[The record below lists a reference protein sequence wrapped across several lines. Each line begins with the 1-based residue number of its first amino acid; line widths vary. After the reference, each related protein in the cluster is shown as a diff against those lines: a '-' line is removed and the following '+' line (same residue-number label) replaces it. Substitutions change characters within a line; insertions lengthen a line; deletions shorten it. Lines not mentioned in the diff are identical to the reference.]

1 MSIREDIAAN
11 IITVLDAVT
20 SPIELKK
27 ITREPFE
34 PEQLADPQF
43 PAIYI
48 STGDEVREDYT
59 LGNTAAG
66 KRSGTIDY
74 VLVGYVKGTDTNLD
88 TKRNQ
93 LIEVIEENGAKI
105 LFVEAETPSVYAE
118 TISQET
124 GIKLVSG
131 LYVETLKPNQSYS
144 EFLITNVELIVNSLK
159 DLD

>member
-1 MSIREDIAAN
+1 MSLREDIAAN
-11 IITVLDAVT
+11 IITTLDAVT

-48 STGDEVREDYT
+48 STGDEVREDFA
-59 LGNTAAG
+59 LGDTAAG

-74 VLVGYVKGTDTNLD
+74 VLVGYVKGTEINLD

-93 LIEVIEENGAKI
+93 LIEV
-105 LFVEAETPSVYAE
+105 VE
-118 TISQET
+118 
-124 GIKLVSG
+124 
-131 LYVETLKPNQSYS
+131 ETLDADRTRGGNAKETKIVEVSSDEGTLYPLGGIRIVVRVFY
-144 EFLITNVELIVNSLK
+144 EFVRGTA
-159 DLD
+159 

>member
-1 MSIREDIAAN
+1 MSKREDIAAN

-43 PAIYI
+43 PALYI
-48 STGDEVREDYT
+48 STGDEVREDFS
-59 LGNTAAG
+59 LGDTAAG

-74 VLVGYVKGTDTNLD
+74 VLVGYVKGTETNLD

-93 LIEVIEENGAKI
+93 LIEVIEETLDADRTRSGNALETKI
-105 LFVEAETPSVYAE
+105 VEVISDDGTLYPLGGVRIVVIVFYEFVRGTA
-118 TISQET
+118 
-124 GIKLVSG
+124 
-131 LYVETLKPNQSYS
+131 
-144 EFLITNVELIVNSLK
+144 
-159 DLD
+159 

>member
-1 MSIREDIAAN
+1 MSLRENIAAN

-48 STGDEVREDYT
+48 STGDEIREDFA
-59 LGNTAAG
+59 LGDTAAG

-74 VLVGYVKGTDTNLD
+74 VLVGYVKGTETNLD

-93 LIEVIEENGAKI
+93 LIEVIEETLDADRTRGGNALETKI
-105 LFVEAETPSVYAE
+105 IEVSSDEGTLYPLGGIRIVVRVFYEFVRGTS
-118 TISQET
+118 
-124 GIKLVSG
+124 
-131 LYVETLKPNQSYS
+131 
-144 EFLITNVELIVNSLK
+144 
-159 DLD
+159 

>member
-1 MSIREDIAAN
+1 MSLREDIAAN

-48 STGDEVREDYT
+48 STGDEIREDFA
-59 LGNTAAG
+59 LGDTAAG

-74 VLVGYVKGTDTNLD
+74 VLVGYVKGTETNLD

-93 LIEVIEENGAKI
+93 LIEVIEETLDADRTRGGNALETKI
-105 LFVEAETPSVYAE
+105 VEVSSDEGTLYPLGGIRIVVRVFYEFVRGTA
-118 TISQET
+118 
-124 GIKLVSG
+124 
-131 LYVETLKPNQSYS
+131 
-144 EFLITNVELIVNSLK
+144 
-159 DLD
+159 

>member
-1 MSIREDIAAN
+1 MSKREDIAAN

-43 PAIYI
+43 PALYI
-48 STGDEVREDYT
+48 STGDEVREDFS
-59 LGNTAAG
+59 LGDTAAG

-74 VLVGYVKGTDTNLD
+74 VLVGYVKGTETNLD

-93 LIEVIEENGAKI
+93 LIEVIEETLDADRTRSGNALETKI
-105 LFVEAETPSVYAE
+105 VEVSSDEGTLYPLGGIRIVVRVFYEFVRGTA
-118 TISQET
+118 
-124 GIKLVSG
+124 
-131 LYVETLKPNQSYS
+131 
-144 EFLITNVELIVNSLK
+144 
-159 DLD
+159 

>member
-34 PEQLADPQF
+34 PEQLADTQF
-43 PAIYI
+43 PALYI
-48 STGDEVREDYT
+48 STGDEVREDFS
-59 LGNTAAG
+59 LGDTAAG

-74 VLVGYVKGTDTNLD
+74 VLVGYVKGTETNLD

-93 LIEVIEENGAKI
+93 LIEVIEETLDADRTRSGNALETKI
-105 LFVEAETPSVYAE
+105 VEVSSDEGTLYPLGGVRIVVRVFYEFVRGTA
-118 TISQET
+118 
-124 GIKLVSG
+124 
-131 LYVETLKPNQSYS
+131 
-144 EFLITNVELIVNSLK
+144 
-159 DLD
+159 

>member
-1 MSIREDIAAN
+1 MSLREDIATN
-11 IITVLDAVT
+11 IITTLDAVT

-48 STGDEVREDYT
+48 STGDEVREDFA
-59 LGNTAAG
+59 LGDTAAG

-74 VLVGYVKGTDTNLD
+74 VLVGYVKGTEINLD

-93 LIEVIEENGAKI
+93 LIEV
-105 LFVEAETPSVYAE
+105 VE
-118 TISQET
+118 
-124 GIKLVSG
+124 
-131 LYVETLKPNQSYS
+131 ETLDADRTRGGNAKETKIVEVSSDEGTLYPLGGVRIVVRVFY
-144 EFLITNVELIVNSLK
+144 EFVRGTS
-159 DLD
+159 

>member
-1 MSIREDIAAN
+1 MSLREDIAAN

-48 STGDEVREDYT
+48 STGDEIREDFA
-59 LGNTAAG
+59 LGDTAAG

-74 VLVGYVKGTDTNLD
+74 VLVGYVKGTETNLD

-93 LIEVIEENGAKI
+93 LIEVIEETLDADRTRGGNAKETKI
-105 LFVEAETPSVYAE
+105 VEVSSDEGTLYPLGGVRIVVRVFYEFVR
-118 TISQET
+118 
-124 GIKLVSG
+124 G
-131 LYVETLKPNQSYS
+131 
-144 EFLITNVELIVNSLK
+144 NS
-159 DLD
+159 

>member
-1 MSIREDIAAN
+1 MSKREDIAAN

-48 STGDEVREDYT
+48 STGDEVREDFS
-59 LGNTAAG
+59 LGDTAAG

-74 VLVGYVKGTDTNLD
+74 VLVGYVKGTETNLD

-93 LIEVIEENGAKI
+93 LIEVIEETLDADRTRSGNALETKI
-105 LFVEAETPSVYAE
+105 VEVSSDEGTLYPLGGVRIVVRVFYEFVRGTA
-118 TISQET
+118 
-124 GIKLVSG
+124 
-131 LYVETLKPNQSYS
+131 
-144 EFLITNVELIVNSLK
+144 
-159 DLD
+159 

>member
-1 MSIREDIAAN
+1 MSLREDIAAN

-20 SPIELKK
+20 TPIELKK

-48 STGDEVREDYT
+48 STGDEIREDFA
-59 LGNTAAG
+59 LGDTAAG

-74 VLVGYVKGTDTNLD
+74 VLVGYVKGTEINLD

-93 LIEVIEENGAKI
+93 LIEV
-105 LFVEAETPSVYAE
+105 VE
-118 TISQET
+118 
-124 GIKLVSG
+124 
-131 LYVETLKPNQSYS
+131 ETLDADRTRGGNAKETKIVEVSSDEGTLYPLGGVRIVVRVFY
-144 EFLITNVELIVNSLK
+144 EFVRGTS
-159 DLD
+159 

>member
-11 IITVLDAVT
+11 IITVLDAVS

-27 ITREPFE
+27 ITSEPFE

-59 LGNTAAG
+59 LGDTAAG

-93 LIEVIEENGAKI
+93 LIEVIEE
-105 LFVEAETPSVYAE
+105 
-118 TISQET
+118 
-124 GIKLVSG
+124 
-131 LYVETLKPNQSYS
+131 TLDVDR
-144 EFLITNVELIVNSLK
+144 TRGGNSLNSQIVEVSS
-159 DLD
+159 DEGTLYPLGGIRIVVRVFYEFVRGTA

>member
-1 MSIREDIAAN
+1 MSLREDIAAN
-11 IITVLDAVT
+11 IITTLDAVT

-48 STGDEVREDYT
+48 STGDEVREDFA
-59 LGNTAAG
+59 LGDTAAG

-74 VLVGYVKGTDTNLD
+74 VLVGYVKGTEINLD

-93 LIEVIEENGAKI
+93 LIEV
-105 LFVEAETPSVYAE
+105 VE
-118 TISQET
+118 
-124 GIKLVSG
+124 
-131 LYVETLKPNQSYS
+131 ETLDADRTRGGNAKETKIVEVSSDEGTLYPLGGVRIVVRVFY
-144 EFLITNVELIVNSLK
+144 EFVRGTS
-159 DLD
+159 

>member
-1 MSIREDIAAN
+1 MSKREDIAAN

-43 PAIYI
+43 PALYI
-48 STGDEVREDYT
+48 STGDEVREDFS
-59 LGNTAAG
+59 LGDTAAG

-74 VLVGYVKGTDTNLD
+74 VLVGYVKGTETNLD

-93 LIEVIEENGAKI
+93 LIEVIEETLDADRTRSGNALETKI
-105 LFVEAETPSVYAE
+105 VEVSSDEGTLYPLGGVRIVVRVFYEFVRGTA
-118 TISQET
+118 
-124 GIKLVSG
+124 
-131 LYVETLKPNQSYS
+131 
-144 EFLITNVELIVNSLK
+144 
-159 DLD
+159 

>member
-1 MSIREDIAAN
+1 MSLREDIAAN
-11 IITVLDAVT
+11 IITTLDAVT

-48 STGDEVREDYT
+48 STGDEVREDFA
-59 LGNTAAG
+59 LGDTAAG

-74 VLVGYVKGTDTNLD
+74 VLVGYVKGTEINLD

-93 LIEVIEENGAKI
+93 LIEV
-105 LFVEAETPSVYAE
+105 VE
-118 TISQET
+118 
-124 GIKLVSG
+124 
-131 LYVETLKPNQSYS
+131 ETLDADRTRGGNAKETKIVEVSSDEGTLYPLGGVRIVVRVFY
-144 EFLITNVELIVNSLK
+144 EFVRGT
-159 DLD
+159 

>member
-59 LGNTAAG
+59 LGDTAAG

-74 VLVGYVKGTDTNLD
+74 VLVGYVKGTETNLD

-93 LIEVIEENGAKI
+93 LIEVIEETLDADRTRSGNALETKI
-105 LFVEAETPSVYAE
+105 VEVSSDEGTLYPLGGVRIVVRVFYEFVRGTA
-118 TISQET
+118 
-124 GIKLVSG
+124 
-131 LYVETLKPNQSYS
+131 
-144 EFLITNVELIVNSLK
+144 
-159 DLD
+159 